1 MPVILVVL
9 VVTTVYNMLPG
20 LFMSAGVVIWD
31 RMGKIFFVFFIIQIM
46 FKKKSNKIKKWGII
60 KKSEGS
66 APMRNF
72 RIFFNEPFPNSEHS
86 FYTFTSGGCAIE
98 TLTAAIGPG
107 PEVRKRSAG

>member
-1 MPVILVVL
+1 
-9 VVTTVYNMLPG
+9 
-20 LFMSAGVVIWD
+20 
-31 RMGKIFFVFFIIQIM
+31 MGEIYFVFFIIQIM
-46 FKKKSNKIKKWGII
+46 FMKKINKIKKVGNFI

-72 RIFFNEPFPNSEHS
+72 CIFFDEPFPNSEHS

>member
-1 MPVILVVL
+1 
-9 VVTTVYNMLPG
+9 
-20 LFMSAGVVIWD
+20 MSAGVVIWD

-72 RIFFNEPFPNSEHS
+72 RIFLMNPF
-86 FYTFTSGGCAIE
+86 
-98 TLTAAIGPG
+98 LTQNTVFIPLLQ
-107 PEVRKRSAG
+107 EVVR